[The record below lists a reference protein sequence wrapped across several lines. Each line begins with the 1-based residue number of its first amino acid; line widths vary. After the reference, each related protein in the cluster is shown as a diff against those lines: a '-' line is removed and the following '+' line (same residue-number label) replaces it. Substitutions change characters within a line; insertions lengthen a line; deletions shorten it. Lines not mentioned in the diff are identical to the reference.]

1 VRVPRQRREDRRPLS
16 GTRLRYHLS
25 FSGLL

>member
-1 VRVPRQRREDRRPLS
+1 SEGTAQRREDRQPLR

-25 FSGLL
+25 LN